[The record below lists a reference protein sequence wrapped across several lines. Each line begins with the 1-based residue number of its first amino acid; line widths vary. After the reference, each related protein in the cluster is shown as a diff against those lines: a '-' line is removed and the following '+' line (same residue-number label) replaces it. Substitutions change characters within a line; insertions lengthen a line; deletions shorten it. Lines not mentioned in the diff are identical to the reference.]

1 METFLKRNWIQM
13 QAMAAL
19 GKMELSPSQ
28 KTSLVAVGAFV
39 TAGVVLST
47 MVFPFWN
54 LIREDVFEDVII
66 LANNEG
72 ICYVETSD
80 NIPKSIEDCTL
91 NVGDETT
98 IKFGDGL
105 AWATVVTP

>member
-1 METFLKRNWIQM
+1 
-13 QAMAAL
+13 MAAL
-19 GKMELSPSQ
+19 GKMELNSNQ

-54 LIREDVFEDVII
+54 LIREDVYEDVII
-66 LANNEG
+66 LGNDDG
-72 ICYVETSD
+72 VCYVETLD
-80 NIPKSIEDCTL
+80 NIPKTIENCIL
-91 NVGDETT
+91 NVGDKTT

-105 AWATVVTP
+105 AWATIVTP